1 MYYLY
6 LRLSRSN
13 TLNRSCNL
21 TTLSNDTLR
30 PLNTFTRV
38 PPVTEGVFARLEPM
52 LKVFLASNNLNAL
65 PEALFNLPHVTVL
78 SLRANEIQDLNP
90 AIGRLKN
97 LTELNLSQNRLQYLP
112 YEILD
117 LFLED
122 SNLQTFQIHPNPFHE
137 PQLSTTADNKK
148 NVIPRYPFRQNRPRR
163 TAICGI
169 SPDQIRRSFHPQWK
183 LTYKARTQVRYL
195 DMNGSEMQGPRFS
208 NQSLFGPQKFPNGIP
223 LADVDDIP
231 TPPRGRGNP
240 VCRVPSLL
248 EVALNACSQSFD
260 VTALALLLPK
270 FCPETFPI
278 LLANAAAKK
287 EDVEYDEDGKDL
299 LVRHFAVA
307 FRVDGRR
314 PDCALRGFVLDGSV

>member
-1 MYYLY
+1 MMTLPLTTIRELDVVKGISEVPGSNSSQLRTLQTRNEKVRGRNEYSKDILIVVFIWEVMERISTLTKPRRNFRLCVFLQNCLRHIIGAQIKLQKRKLHQRNSCRSRSRFAWRMETRPLISRMYYLY
-6 LRLSRSN
+6 SRLSRSN
-13 TLNRSCNL
+13 TLHRSCNL

-97 LTELNLSQNRLQYLP
+97 LIELNLSQNRLQYLP

-117 LFLED
+117 LFSED

-137 PQLSTTADNKK
+137 PQLSTTADDKK

-163 TAICGI
+163 AAICGI
-169 SPDQIRRSFHPQWK
+169 SPDQIRRRKVGS
-183 LTYKARTQVRYL
+183 L
-195 DMNGSEMQGPRFS
+195 D
-208 NQSLFGPQKFPNGIP
+208 
-223 LADVDDIP
+223 
-231 TPPRGRGNP
+231 
-240 VCRVPSLL
+240 RV
-248 EVALNACSQSFD
+248 
-260 VTALALLLPK
+260 
-270 FCPETFPI
+270 
-278 LLANAAAKK
+278 
-287 EDVEYDEDGKDL
+287 YD
-299 LVRHFAVA
+299 
-307 FRVDGRR
+307 
-314 PDCALRGFVLDGSV
+314 